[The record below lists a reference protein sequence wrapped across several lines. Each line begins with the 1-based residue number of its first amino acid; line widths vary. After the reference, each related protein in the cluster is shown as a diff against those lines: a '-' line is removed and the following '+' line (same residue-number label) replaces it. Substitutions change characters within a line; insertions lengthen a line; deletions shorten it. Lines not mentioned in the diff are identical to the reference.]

1 MSLQVR
7 FRLLSLIFVLT
18 ASSPLAHVAS
28 ASAAAVYR
36 VDPTHSSVEFSISKW
51 TVTRQT
57 GTFRSFE
64 GTIRMAPDR
73 PETARVE
80 IRVAAASL
88 DTRNETRDAVVRSDD
103 FLDVAS
109 HPHILFR
116 SRAIRADGPDSYGV
130 TGDLT
135 IRGVTRRIVAPVR
148 MIGIEAVPRV
158 GELASFE
165 TTFLLDRRDFNVLG
179 TRWSGGSAILGDEV
193 TVRLRIVAR
202 RVD

>member
-1 MSLQVR
+1 MSLHAR
-7 FRLLSLIFVLT
+7 FRLLPLILVLT
-18 ASSPLAHVAS
+18 AWSPLVHSAS
-28 ASAAAVYR
+28 ASGGAVYQ
-36 VDPTHSSVEFSISKW
+36 VDATHSSVEFSISKW
-51 TVTRQT
+51 TVTVQT
-57 GTFRSFE
+57 GTFRSLG
-64 GTIRMAPDR
+64 GTIRMDPDR

-80 IRVAAASL
+80 IRIAASSL
-88 DTRNETRDAVVRSDD
+88 DTRNENRDAAVRSDD
-103 FLDVAS
+103 FLDVAN
-109 HPHILFR
+109 HPFIIFR
-116 SRAIRADGPDSYGV
+116 SSAIRAEGPGSYGV

-148 MIGIEAVPRV
+148 MIGIEAVPGV

-165 TTFLLDRRDFNVLG
+165 TTFHLDRRDFNVLG

>member
-1 MSLQVR
+1 MSHAR
-7 FRLLSLIFVLT
+7 FRLFPLIFVLT
-18 ASSPLAHVAS
+18 ALSPLVHVAS
-28 ASAAAVYR
+28 ASGAAVYR

-57 GTFRSFE
+57 GTFRSFG

-88 DTRNETRDAVVRSDD
+88 DTRNEDRDAAVRSDD
-103 FLDVAS
+103 FLDVAN
-109 HPHILFR
+109 HPFIIFR
-116 SRAIRADGPDSYGV
+116 SRAIRADGPGSYFV

-135 IRGVTRRIVAPVR
+135 IRGVMRRIVAPVTV
-148 MIGIEAVPRV
+148 IGIEAVPGV

-165 TTFLLDRRDFNVLG
+165 ATFDLDRRDFNVLG
-179 TRWSGGSAILGDEV
+179 TRWSGGSAILGNEV

-202 RVD
+202 KVD